1 MMQLISINL
10 GYERTIQGKKGSWI
24 TGIYKLPIQSP
35 VQVNSYGLSD
45 DVICDKKNHGG
56 LDQALYVYGTPDY
69 AWWTTSLGH
78 EVSPGTFGENLTI
91 DGMESA
97 RFRIGD
103 RLIMGTV
110 ILEVT
115 SPRIP
120 CNTLATRMG
129 DSLFVKKFRL
139 AERPGLYC
147 RVIQEGWVRNSDSVS
162 LEPYPG
168 ETVSV
173 IEMFRDFYK
182 PNMTE
187 AAIRRYLAA
196 PISERSR
203 ADMEE
208 QLHKLSL
215 D

>member
-1 MMQLISINL
+1 
-10 GYERTIQGKKGSWI
+10 
-24 TGIYKLPIQSP
+24 
-35 VQVNSYGLSD
+35 
-45 DVICDKKNHGG
+45 
-56 LDQALYVYGTPDY
+56 
-69 AWWTTSLGH
+69 
-78 EVSPGTFGENLTI
+78 
-91 DGMESA
+91 MESA

-196 PISERSR
+196 PISARSR